1 MDEFIYESFFL
12 NDSLRPEQT
21 FVKEYVYDTW
31 GRMMSMTYPGG
42 EQVQYHYDCNIE
54 FSAHI

>member
-31 GRMMSMTYPGG
+31 GRMMSMTNPGG
-42 EQVQYHYDCNIE
+42 ELVQYHY
-54 FSAHI
+54 AL